1 MTYHFESSGMTV
13 AASCSSAP
21 VSSVA
26 VSGVSLSAVIQ
37 TVSLMCANEWRDHA
51 VEDLI
56 ANAQEGGN
64 PDRHPNDGQ
73 RQIAC
78 LLSGRPRHLAE
89 LGPRLLEEGEEIG
102 RIAPRRDT
110 RLRTAA
116 VARRTTRSTQRP
128 TGGFVLRR

>member
-89 LGPRLLEEGEEIG
+89 LGPRL
-102 RIAPRRDT
+102 
-110 RLRTAA
+110 RTAA
-116 VARRTTRSTQRP
+116 VARRTTRSKQRP